1 MQVYPLTSTPGNA
14 LDEWLALE
22 AQWHAVR
29 DAGVGCGV
37 IPAAT
42 TLSMDGLSMMQAMLR
57 GELPYPSIGRTL
69 DFMLVQASH
78 GEAIF
83 QGTPGV
89 THLNPMGAVHGGWFA
104 TMLDS
109 ALGCAVHTTLAAG
122 RGYGTT
128 DLNIKIV
135 RALTPQVTRVRAIA
149 QVVHVGRQ
157 LVTAEGRLV
166 GPDGKLYAH
175 GSTSCLVF
183 DSKAFEAKPSPA
195 A

>member
-1 MQVYPLTSTPGNA
+1 MQVYPQTPPLANA
-14 LDEWLALE
+14 LDQWLTLE
-22 AQWHAVR
+22 AQLRAAR

-37 IPAAT
+37 ITAAT
-42 TLSMDGLSMMQAMLR
+42 ALSMDGLSMMQAMLR

-78 GEAIF
+78 GEVIF

-89 THLNPMGAVHGGWFA
+89 NHLNPMGAVHGGWFA

-135 RALTPQVTRVRAIA
+135 RALTPQVRRVRAIA

-157 LVTAEGRLV
+157 LATAEGRLV

-183 DSKAFEAKPSPA
+183 EAKPTSA